1 MPRRLWRLA
10 PAPRPHRMHQWST
23 ALVWGLLA
31 LAVLGL
37 AVVVSFDHLLRQA
50 GRPDLSPLGSDD
62 YGFVLTAVSGSR
74 PGSPPAGQVPVT
86 PPGRLAAAGT
96 GIVGADSRS
105 E

>member
-1 MPRRLWRLA
+1 
-10 PAPRPHRMHQWST
+10 MHQWST

-62 YGFVLTAVSGSR
+62 YGFVLTAVSAVTVGGAAG
-74 PGSPPAGQVPVT
+74 PSPAT